1 MQRLIQET
9 GKVRKRED
17 GKVLKPKAGKHDWR
31 SFLVEEIKQWVE
43 DFVSVKHET
52 LNVIPCPFAKQAL
65 MNNTIKYVSTERIG
79 ETLTSMVDDWSD
91 KYEVVVLYTDTEL
104 YTPQEV
110 SDIVERFNKLAMSRD
125 IVALEDH
132 PDDPEILNGVEMN
145 FGKAILVLVQRL
157 SKLNKASD
165 ILKKR
170 GYYDTWSLKKTI
182 MMLLHGV
189 NYEHKYVYEICT
201 YTFRTNKL

>member
-1 MQRLIQET
+1 M
-9 GKVRKRED
+9 
-17 GKVLKPKAGKHDWR
+17 
-31 SFLVEEIKQWVE
+31 VEEIKQWVE

-65 MNNTIKYVSTERIG
+65 MNNTIKYVPTERIG
-79 ETLTSMVDDWSD
+79 ETLASMVDNWSD

-132 PDDPEILNGVEMN
+132 PNDPEILNGVEMN

-165 ILKKR
+165 ILKKS
-170 GYYDTWSLKKTI
+170 GYYDTWPEE
-182 MMLLHGV
+182 
-189 NYEHKYVYEICT
+189 NYNDVVAWRKL
-201 YTFRTNKL
+201 RT